1 MDTIPCE
8 SRTNEPG
15 AIASAPTARP
25 HRPAAQAACNVSG
38 AERTL
43 RVKIP
48 RVYVVSVPER
58 GPFDGP
64 VS

>member
-8 SRTNEPG
+8 SRTSELSANT
-15 AIASAPTARP
+15 SAPSPRP
-25 HRPAAQAACNVSG
+25 HHPAVPAACGVPNAG
-38 AERTL
+38 RTL

-48 RVYVVSVPER
+48 RVYVVSVPQG